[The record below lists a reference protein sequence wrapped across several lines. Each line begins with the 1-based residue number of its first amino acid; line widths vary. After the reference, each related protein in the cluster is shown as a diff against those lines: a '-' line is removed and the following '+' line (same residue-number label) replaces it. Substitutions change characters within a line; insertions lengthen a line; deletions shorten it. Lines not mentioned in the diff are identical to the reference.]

1 MIQTTV
7 YFTEDQGDICV
18 LRLRPLDEVV
28 FGNFDA
34 MQSLFDLLQNL
45 HRRLQRVLLID
56 VQSGVFS
63 PEVVNRFWKA
73 DLSAKPAEAALML
86 LKRVCRHIDKD
97 LATYLRNSRTGFNNL
112 PG

>member
-1 MIQTTV
+1 MIQTTD

-18 LRLRPLDEVV
+18 LRLRPLYEVV

-34 MQSLFDLLQNL
+34 MQSLFELLQDL
-45 HRRLQRVLLID
+45 HRRLQKVLLID

-73 DLSAKPAEAALML
+73 DLSAEAALMS